1 MINRS
6 FYQQYLFAHAC
17 SHGEVSLSFTTG
29 MDFSNCMELSSF
41 SGKVVSVYIYML
53 TDRNY
58 VSKSTVV
65 SDFLYLFL
73 TARMEFSS

>member
-6 FYQQYLFAHAC
+6 FDQQYLFAHAC

-41 SGKVVSVYIYML
+41 SGKVVSVYTVSYTHL
-53 TDRNY
+53 TLPT
-58 VSKSTVV
+58 K
-65 SDFLYLFL
+65 
-73 TARMEFSS
+73 A